1 MITDKEKEEYE
12 DFVEHH
18 ERCHFAQSLI
28 WAELKKGW
36 EKEIVTVRDNNG
48 KIKGSVLLLI
58 KKLPIIKSTLVT
70 SQRGPV
76 CDINDEETFKE
87 LMQKVEEVCKKHKAF
102 MFKMDPDIPN
112 NDMKFKEMA
121 KRNGF
126 KILEQVK
133 DINQVVQPR
142 VVFRMNLKG
151 KTEEEV
157 CGKMIPS
164 KTRYNIR
171 YAAKKGITTREGSRE
186 DIDTFYDIMKATSE
200 RDHFPIRTKEY
211 FEELYD
217 TLGKDHIRILFAEYE
232 GKPIA
237 CTLHFVFGNKM
248 WYMYGGSL
256 SEHRNL
262 RPTYLLQSDSI
273 KWAISK
279 GIEIYDFRGINAT
292 NLTNG
297 HKGLYDFKKSFG
309 PELIEFTEIYKIYN
323 PFIYF
328 VFEKLFPLYRNIRV
342 KLMKKNA
349 KKEAE

>member
-1 MITDKEKEEYE
+1 MLTEQEKKEYE
-12 DFVEHH
+12 EFVLSN
-18 ERCHFAQSLI
+18 ERCHFAQSLA
-28 WAELKKGW
+28 WAKLKKGW
-36 EKEIVTVRDNNG
+36 KKEVVTIRDDNG

-58 KKLPIIKSTLVT
+58 RKIPFIKSTLVT

-76 CDINDEETFKE
+76 CDIHDEKTFSE
-87 LMQKVEEVCKKHKAF
+87 LMKKVEEVAKKHKAF
-102 MFKMDPDIPN
+102 MFKIDPDIPN
-112 NDMKFKEMA
+112 DDMEFKEMA

-126 KILEQVK
+126 KILEEVK
-133 DINQVVQPR
+133 DINRVVQPR
-142 VVFRMNLKG
+142 IVFRLNLKG
-151 KTEEEV
+151 KTEDEV
-157 CGKMIPS
+157 CNKIFPS

-171 YAAKKGITTREGSRE
+171 YATKKGITTREGKRE
-186 DIDTFYDIMKATSE
+186 DLDAFYDIMKETSK

-217 TLGKDHIRILFAEYE
+217 TLGSEHIRILFAEFE

-256 SEHRNL
+256 SEQRNL
-262 RPTYLLQSDSI
+262 KPTYLLQSDSI

-279 GIEIYDFRGINAT
+279 AIEIYDFRGVNAT
-292 NLTNG
+292 NKTNG

-328 VFEKLFPLYRNIRV
+328 IFEKLFPIYRNIRV
-342 KLMKKNA
+342 KFMKKNA
-349 KKEAE
+349 NNSN